1 VERIGVAGGIGAGK
15 SAVTDYLA
23 ELGWPVVDADQV
35 AREVVEPG
43 RPAWQ
48 ALRDAFGDAVLDPEG
63 RLDRA
68 FVAELVFHDRSA
80 LRRLNHVTHGHIG
93 AEIHRQL
100 ATLEHPTVFVAL
112 PLFRP
117 EHREIFEFAEVW
129 SVQADPEIAVAR
141 LMQYRGFRDDE
152 ARARIANQMSNEE
165 RAAIVDQIIWN
176 EGTLAELRTQVDV
189 LLEGR
194 RRG

>member
-1 VERIGVAGGIGAGK
+1 M
-15 SAVTDYLA
+15 
-23 ELGWPVVDADQV
+23 DADEI

-48 ALRDAFGDAVLDPEG
+48 ALRDAFGDAILDPEG
-63 RLDRA
+63 HLDRA
-68 FVAELVFHDRSA
+68 FMAEVVFRDRSA

-93 AEIHRQL
+93 AQIHHRL
-100 ATLEHPTVFVAL
+100 ATLEHPVAFVAL

-117 EHREIFEFAEVW
+117 EHRDIFDFAEVW
-129 SVQADPEIAVAR
+129 SVQVDPEIAVAR
-141 LMQYRGFRDDE
+141 LVAYRGFGDDE
-152 ARARIANQMSNEE
+152 ARARIANQMTNDE
-165 RAAIVDQIIWN
+165 RCAIVDRVIWN
-176 EGTLAELRTQVDV
+176 EGTLEELHASLEE